1 MMIPAAEKLKD
12 VLLEAG
18 LKAPEIKVYAN
29 VTADDMM
36 KDFDGADAGAYLT
49 DMLSRQAMSPVYWE
63 EIIRR
68 FEADGVDA
76 IIEVGPGKTLTGLTA
91 KTCPE
96 ITALHV
102 ENVETLEETVAEL
115 EKMA

>member
-1 MMIPAAEKLKD
+1 
-12 VLLEAG
+12 
-18 LKAPEIKVYAN
+18 
-29 VTADDMM
+29 
-36 KDFDGADAGAYLT
+36 
-49 DMLSRQAMSPVYWE
+49 MLSRQAMSPVYWE